1 MKIRTLIPLVDK
13 SVSAWATEARLLR
26 WLTLLWVLLG
36 LVCLFSASYASADA
50 DFGNGLHYVIRQG
63 IWLLAGLVCFGVL
76 MNTPLRMVLKI
87 ADWGMLLVLGLV
99 MLTLVPG
106 LGTTVNGASRW
117 LALGPLPI
125 LQPSE
130 LIKPFL
136 VLQSARVFGQWE
148 QIRPQT
154 RWLWLGIFALLLG
167 SILLQPNL
175 STAALCGM
183 LLWLVA
189 MAAGLPM
196 VQLGGTAIAGFF
208 LAVLSVSFRSY
219 QRERIM
225 SFLNP
230 WADAAQTGY
239 QLVQSLLAIA
249 SGGAFGQGYG
259 MSQQKLDY
267 LPIHFTDFIFSVYA
281 EEFGLLGSLLL
292 LLMLLAFATIGLRVA
307 LQATQRV
314 HQLVA
319 IGVVVLLVGQSLL
332 NIGVATGA
340 LPTTGLPF
348 PMFSYGGS
356 SMIASLAA
364 AGLLIRVAR
373 ENASANT
380 VLPFV
385 KGRSR
390 GSSRR
395 PLLPSAS
402 RGDRS
407 S

>member
-1 MKIRTLIPLVDK
+1 VKIRPLFPLVDE
-13 SVSAWATEARLLR
+13 SVNAWATEARLLR
-26 WLTLLWVLLG
+26 WLTFLWVLLG

-50 DFGNGLHYVIRQG
+50 DFGNGLYYVIRQG

-76 MNTPLRMVLKI
+76 VNTPLRMVLQI

-148 QIRPQT
+148 QIRPPT

-189 MAAGLPM
+189 LAAGLPI

-230 WADAAQTGY
+230 WADATQNGY
-239 QLVQSLLAIA
+239 QLVQSLLAVA
-249 SGGAFGQGYG
+249 SGGALGQGYG

-267 LPIHFTDFIFSVYA
+267 LPIHFTDFIFSIYA

-364 AGLLIRVAR
+364 SGLLIRVAR

-395 PLLPSAS
+395 PSLPSAS
-402 RGDRS
+402 RGDRTS
-407 S
+407 